1 MKHRLIVGMA
11 LAIVL
16 LIFAGCSTNELSK
29 TEPDTQ
35 SELES
40 VSDTESQTTQKNET
54 ENTPETKEETVK
66 KSSYSI
72 LFIGNSYTYYSDMP
86 TAIFRNLAKNAGYSV
101 KVTAITNGGH
111 TLEKMADPT
120 DSYGLLVEKALTGN
134 QKYDYVILQEQ
145 SARPATESAGKFY
158 KAVRNLAARI
168 RESGAE
174 PILYSTWGRKTG
186 NSTLDKYGCTNES
199 MTWKLAAAYDAIGKE
214 LNIPV
219 AHAGLAFYDIYTG
232 ESGINIYDDD
242 KSHPSYAGSYLAAST
257 LFAKIFNEDPT
268 DINYKGSLTEENA
281 ATLRQ
286 AASKAVF
293 HTPDIPDSYKTKS
306 EGIGN

>member
-1 MKHRLIVGMA
+1 MKLRLIICMA
-11 LAIVL
+11 LAVVL
-16 LIFAGCSTNELSK
+16 LTLAGCSKNESPK
-29 TEPDTQ
+29 TEPNT
-35 SELES
+35 SNELES
-40 VSDTESQTTQKNET
+40 VSNTEPQTNQKNET
-54 ENTPETKEETVK
+54 EKTPESEKSPMK

-86 TAIFRNLAKNAGYSV
+86 TSIFRTLAKNAGYNV

-111 TLEKMADPT
+111 TLEKMADTT
-120 DSYGLLVEKALTGN
+120 DTYGLLVEKALTGN

-145 SARPATESAGKFY
+145 SARPATDSVGSFY

-186 NSTLDKYGCTNES
+186 NSTLDKNGWTNES

-214 LNIPV
+214 LNIHV
-219 AHAGLAFYDIYTG
+219 AHVGLAFYDIYTG
-232 ESGINIYDDD
+232 NSGINIYDSD

-281 ATLRQ
+281 ATLRN

-293 HTPDIPDSYKTKS
+293 QTPDIPNTYKTTS